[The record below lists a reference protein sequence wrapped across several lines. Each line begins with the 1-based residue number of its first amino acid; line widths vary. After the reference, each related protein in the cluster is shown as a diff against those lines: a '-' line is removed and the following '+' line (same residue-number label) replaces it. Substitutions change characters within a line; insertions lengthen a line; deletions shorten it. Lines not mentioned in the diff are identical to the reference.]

1 VQNPKP
7 ESLNPTSH
15 PVYLASA
22 AVSSLIQTLPVGTAY
37 FIGVVLIVMMTSR
50 LVQSRGSLARAAF
63 PFVFHLRWGWH
74 RVHRALERGKLSID
88 DLFDKAFDWCLTNLD
103 AEPVRLG
110 PGHREVIAVDSSTIA
125 RWRAVKRLGLEGKGY
140 YHRASRA
147 IRANIVAVASSVVI
161 IHGKRVGLVRLARFA
176 PSCEQAVEKVF
187 EDLPKTDDKRLIVV
201 DAGIATKEQFARST
215 DREALMGRMRIN
227 CKLRCAAPAR
237 TGRKGRPAEHGAVLH
252 PGRTVP
258 EVAASEEIKIAG
270 EKGEIVLR
278 RWSDLHYEEYP
289 ETILDVVRI
298 DDPAYDRPLIIGT
311 TARELS
317 SEEFRI
323 GYGHRSAVETNFYV
337 GQDSAATEMP
347 RAWREKAVERRIGL
361 GLLAGMV
368 LKAIAARCEPLAIGP
383 WDRKPER
390 SGGRLANHLDLNAM
404 NFSALALKGVEPR
417 KYRKN
422 ESATNTKDLQHKPA
436 A

>member
-1 VQNPKP
+1 MQNPKP
-7 ESLNPTSH
+7 EPHNPSAD

-22 AVSSLIQTLPVGTAY
+22 AVSSLIHRLPAGTAY

-50 LVQSRGSLARAAF
+50 LVQSKGSMARAAF

-110 PGHREVIAVDSSTIA
+110 PQGREVVAVDSSTIA

-140 YHRASRA
+140 YQRAARA
-147 IRANIVAVASSVVI
+147 VRANIVALASSVFI
-161 IHGKRVGLVRLARFA
+161 IGGKRVGLIRRVRFA
-176 PSCEQAVEKVF
+176 PTCEQAVEKIF
-187 EDLPKTDDKRLIVV
+187 QDLPKTNNFRLIVV
-201 DAGIATKEQFARST
+201 DAGIATKEQFAQAT
-215 DREALMGRMRIN
+215 DQDALIGRMRIN
-227 CKLRCAAPAR
+227 CKLRCARPAR
-237 TGRKGRPAEHGAVLH
+237 THRRGRPAEHGAVLH
-252 PGRTVP
+252 PGSAVP
-258 EVAASEEIKIAG
+258 EVDPSEEIKIAG
-270 EKGEIVLR
+270 KNGEIVLR
-278 RWSDLHYEEYP
+278 RWRNLHYEQYP

-298 DDPAYDRPLIIGT
+298 DDPAYDTPLIVGT

-323 GYGHRSAVETNFYV
+323 GYGHRSVVETNFYV

-347 RAWREKAVERRIGL
+347 RAWTEKAVERRIGL
-361 GLLAGMV
+361 GLMAAVL

-390 SGGRLANHLDLNAM
+390 TGGRLANHLDLNAM

-422 ESATNTKDLQHKPA
+422 QSATNTKDL
-436 A
+436 